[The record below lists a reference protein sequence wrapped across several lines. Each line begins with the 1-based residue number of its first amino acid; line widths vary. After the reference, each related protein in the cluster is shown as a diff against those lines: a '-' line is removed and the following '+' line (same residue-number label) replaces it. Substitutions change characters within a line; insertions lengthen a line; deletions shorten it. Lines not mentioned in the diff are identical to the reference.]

1 MTTTSR
7 KIQGPWKQGLYEIS
21 ATATEIVG
29 TIREDQFG
37 RKFRYAKAGATAL
50 APGKQT
56 TSPLLNTDWT
66 NKVVDGDYAVGATQI
81 TFDVTDVDTDALPAD
96 YFRGGQLQINDAAG
110 EGTWYHILHS
120 TAIDDGDT
128 SCTVTL
134 AEGIKVALTD
144 DTSEVTPVPS
154 PWMATVI
161 SSTET
166 YVATGVPLVTVTA
179 NYYYW
184 SQTGGEG
191 VYWADA
197 DVAAPGT
204 LLVLGADD
212 GKAVPFVLDY
222 DATADADFTTAPIA
236 VAIGR
241 ATPVDTEYCPCR
253 YIID

>member
-50 APGKQT
+50 DPGKQT
-56 TSPLLNTDWT
+56 TSPLLNADWT
-66 NKVVDGDYAVGATQI
+66 NESVTAAVAVGGTSVTI
-81 TFDVTDVDTDALPAD
+81 THVAVGTDTLPAD
-96 YFRGGQLQINDAAG
+96 YFRGGQLHINDADG

-120 TAIDDGDT
+120 TAMTAT
-128 SCTVTL
+128 STTCTFTL
-134 AEGIKVALTD
+134 AEGVKVALT
-144 DTSEVTPVPS
+144 TSSEATPVPN
-154 PWMATVI
+154 PWMGTVI
-161 SSTET
+161 SATET
-166 YVATGVPLVTVTA
+166 YVATGVPLVSVTA

-222 DATADADFTTAPIA
+222 DAVADADFTTAPIA